1 MTNMTYL
8 TTFKSSFAAAVIATA
23 LGTTALVSA
32 PAAMA
37 APATASS
44 GKVITLSIGRGQQVT
59 LPVSAADVV
68 VADPSVVDLQVI
80 STRQFYMLAKG
91 PGETNIYATDASGRT
106 IYSATIRV
114 GQNLDSVD
122 QMLGLAMPEADI
134 KVTTMNGA
142 VLLTGTVDQPE
153 DAAEAEQLVKA
164 FVGQGTTVIS
174 RLKNATPLQVNL
186 RVRFAEVSRT
196 LAKEINGNLQTRD
209 NDGNGFLFGVSRGRN
224 FVDIGNANLSSFP
237 QLDASAQFGLPAG
250 SISLPFNPVT
260 GQFIT
265 SAGTQFNF
273 ANSGGGNVLRAA
285 GRLFGLDVATAFDV
299 SERAGLST
307 TLAEPNLTT
316 VSGETAEFRAG
327 GQFPIPVTGGL
338 GTTAVEFRNFGVSLT
353 YTPTVLANGRISLRV
368 RPEVSDIS
376 NANSVTINGFVVPS
390 ITTRMAD
397 TTVELGSGQSFMI
410 AGLMQNSA
418 NSSVDKLPGAGDI
431 PIIGALFKSNGWR
444 KNETELMIVITPYL
458 VKPVSDSEIKLPT
471 DGYNSPN
478 DLERVLLGKL
488 ADRKDDTGRPMP
500 KVQSESNGPDLGSVS
515 EASPPLPKKAPSS
528 KAQASLPTSG
538 SAPGFSF
545 EQ

>member
-8 TTFKSSFAAAVIATA
+8 KSIKTSFAGAVITTA
-23 LGTTALVSA
+23 LATTALVSA
-32 PAAMA
+32 PAAFA
-37 APATASS
+37 APGSASS
-44 GKVITLSIGRGQQVT
+44 SKVVTLSIGRGQQVS
-59 LPVSAADVV
+59 LPASAADVV

-91 PGETNIYATDASGRT
+91 PGETTVHATDASGRT

-114 GQNLDSVD
+114 GQNLDSVG

-134 KVTTMNGA
+134 KVATMNGA
-142 VLLTGTVDQPE
+142 VLLTGTVNQPE
-153 DAAEAEQLVKA
+153 DAAEAERLVQA
-164 FVGQGTTVIS
+164 FVGTGTTVIS

-186 RVRFAEVSRT
+186 RVRFAEVSRS
-196 LAKEINGNLQTRD
+196 LAKEISGNLATRD
-209 NDGNGFLFGVSRGRN
+209 GGSGMLFGVQRGRDFVN
-224 FVDIGNANLSSFP
+224 FGTTDLSSLP
-237 QLDASAQFGLPAG
+237 KLDASSQFGLPAG
-250 SISLPFNPVT
+250 SLSLPFDPAT
-260 GQFIT
+260 GQFVT
-265 SAGTQFNF
+265 AGTTYTFKNV
-273 ANSGGGNVLRAA
+273 SGGNALQAA
-285 GRLFGLDVATAFDV
+285 GRLFGVDMAAAFDL
-299 SERAGLST
+299 SERAGLTT

-327 GQFPIPVTGGL
+327 GQFPIPVSGGL

-353 YTPTVLANGRISLRV
+353 YTPTVLENGRISLRV

-376 NANSVTINGFVVPS
+376 NTNSVSINGFVVPS

-418 NSSVDKLPGAGDI
+418 SSSVDKMPGAGDI

-478 DLERVLLGKL
+478 DIERVLLGKL
-488 ADRKDDTGRPMP
+488 ADRKDETGRPMP
-500 KVQSESNGPDLGSVS
+500 KIQSESNGPDLGSVS
-515 EASPPLPKKAPSS
+515 EASPPLPKKAPAS
-528 KAQASLPTSG
+528 KAQASLPASG